1 MSKQDRT
8 YTRTAAD
15 LERKYNLGQ
24 LAQGVSE
31 NSSVNNSQNNSDQV
45 SKVVQEL
52 SEFKA
57 NVNVKFQSV
66 ETSLKKTRSD
76 LTSHADDTDVHITE
90 TEKNNLNT
98 ALKHSEISTGNPH
111 NVTKTDVGLG
121 NVDNTADASKP
132 VSTAQQTAIDNAL
145 ANANAYTDEKIA
157 EVNVSGSG
165 VGLKYEEEEESL
177 SLVGA
182 SIVPDG
188 SGDNTNE
195 LQSEIDLVSALANAN
210 KAAHEANASAINTI
224 RTEVD
229 GLSGR
234 ITTIEDWKGEI
245 TEATSSDINGLFE
258 IGE

>member
-1 MSKQDRT
+1 MS
-8 YTRTAAD
+8 
-15 LERKYNLGQ
+15 
-24 LAQGVSE
+24 S
-31 NSSVNNSQNNSDQV
+31 
-45 SKVVQEL
+45 
-52 SEFKA
+52 
-57 NVNVKFQSV
+57 
-66 ETSLKKTRSD
+66 
-76 LTSHADDTDVHITE
+76 
-90 TEKNNLNT
+90 
-98 ALKHSEISTGNPH
+98 GNPH
-111 NVTKTDVGLG
+111 NVTKIDVGLG

-132 VSTAQQTAIDNAL
+132 VSTAQQDAIDNAL

-182 SIVPDG
+182 SVVPDD

-210 KAAHEANASAINTI
+210 KAAHEANASEIKTI
-224 RTEVD
+224 QTEVD

-234 ITTIEDWKGEI
+234 ITTIEDWKGEL

>member
-1 MSKQDRT
+1 MSKQDRQGV
-8 YTRTAAD
+8 RTAAD
-15 LERKYNLGQ
+15 LERKYNLGRN
-24 LAQGVSE
+24 AQG
-31 NSSVNNSQNNSDQV
+31 SSMNNTSNNSQNNSDQV
-45 SKVVQEL
+45 SKIVQEL
-52 SEFKA
+52 SEHKI
-57 NVNVKFQSV
+57 NVSAKFQSV
-66 ETSLKKTRSD
+66 DTSIKTNQQDLKNHVEN
-76 LTSHADDTDVHITE
+76 TSVHITE
-90 TEKNNLNT
+90 TEKINLDT
-98 ALKHSEISTGNPH
+98 AYKHSKMSSGNPH
-111 NVTKTDVGLG
+111 NVTKIDVGLG

-132 VSTAQQTAIDNAL
+132 VSTAQQDAIDNAL

-182 SIVPDG
+182 SVVPDD

-210 KAAHEANASAINTI
+210 KAAHEANASAIKTI
-224 RTEVD
+224 QTEVD

-234 ITTIEDWKGEI
+234 ITTIEDWKGEL